1 MLQLRHHQGKPK
13 HVIQLLTRHWISWA
27 GAPNEIM
34 VDSGT
39 GLNSEQFAAFLQ
51 RFNIKGDTTCPGA
64 HWQNGKI
71 ERHGQF
77 LQAMLTRMDTEKPHN
92 NLV

>member
-1 MLQLRHHQGKPK
+1 
-13 HVIQLLTRHWISWA
+13 
-27 GAPNEIM
+27 M

-39 GLNSEQFAAFLQ
+39 ELNSDQFAAFLQ

-64 HWQNGKI
+64 HWHNGKI

-77 LQAMLTRMDTEKPHN
+77 LQAMLARMESSITTYEDLQKAYTC
-92 NLV
+92 